1 VPIFYAIDKAGGLI
15 RTRCYGAVTL
25 AEVQHHFQT
34 LKDDPNRSSHLDV
47 LLDLSEVTSS
57 PRADEIREAGRGPE
71 LLRGILNFGYCAIVT
86 SRDVIFGMAR
96 MWAVFVEGY
105 FTAVEVFRSATEAEI
120 WLAQR
125 RTDKRSIPAS

>member
-1 VPIFYAIDKAGGLI
+1 MPVSYAIDEGII

-25 AEVQHHFQT
+25 AEVLNHFQN
-34 LKDDPNRSSHLDV
+34 LRDDPNRAGHLDV
-47 LLDLSEVTSS
+47 ILDLRDVTSS
-57 PRADEIREAGRGPE
+57 PTADQIRQASRGPE
-71 LLRGILNFGYCAIVT
+71 LLRGILNFGFCAIVA

-105 FTAVEVFRSATEAEI
+105 FTQVEVFRSVAEAEI

-125 RTDKRSIPAS
+125 RSEVRSIRAS